1 MTVHRDWPCQP
12 ENYQGKRVQGIK
24 YLVIHYVGALGDAEQ
39 NAYYYGTTPEIGAS
53 AHYFVDHGPEAEVWA
68 SVAEDC
74 VASHCGRSDGRYKH
88 SECRNANS
96 IGIEM
101 CCRRRADGTW
111 YFDDETVDATVELA
125 RDIMARYGI
134 DVHHVLRHYDVTGKI
149 CPAPFV
155 NDPVAWEEFLGRLG
169 GAEGSPH
176 PAPVGP
182 PGGELPQRGKRG
194 HPGVSPGGKAFEEE
208 KGMKLYRYVAEMPE
222 WARAVAT
229 KAINNGYIKM
239 DGTGAVGVWE
249 ANLQALVWMDRAGL
263 LDTAAL
269 KE

>member
-1 MTVHRDWPCQP
+1 MTIHKAWPCHP
-12 ENYQGKRVQGIK
+12 RNYQGGRSQRVK

-39 NAYYYGTTPEIGAS
+39 NAYFYGTTPGIGAS

-74 VASHCGRSDGRYKH
+74 VASHCGRTDGKYRH
-88 SECRNANS
+88 PECRNANS

-101 CCRRRADGTW
+101 CCRQRADGTW

-134 DVHHVLRHYDVTGKI
+134 DVDHVLRHYDVTGKI
-149 CPAPFV
+149 CPAPYV
-155 NDPVAWEEFLGRLG
+155 NDPVAWEAFRRRLT
-169 GAEGSPH
+169 EPES
-176 PAPVGP
+176 
-182 PGGELPQRGKRG
+182 ED
-194 HPGVSPGGKAFEEE
+194 
-208 KGMKLYRYVAEMPE
+208 GMKLYQYVAEMPE
-222 WARAVAT
+222 WAREAAT

-239 DGTGAVGVWE
+239 DETGAAGVWE

-269 KE
+269 RE